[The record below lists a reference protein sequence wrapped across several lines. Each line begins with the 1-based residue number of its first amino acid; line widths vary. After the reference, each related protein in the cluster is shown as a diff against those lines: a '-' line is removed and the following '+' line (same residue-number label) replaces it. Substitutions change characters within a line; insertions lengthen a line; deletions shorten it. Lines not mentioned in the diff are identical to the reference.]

1 AGVEDLRRQQ
11 REDQERIRAL
21 EKQLNAADVRYQQ
34 DIERLQQEVQR
45 SQRCCDSIGDL
56 QSRIGDAENKISSAS
71 ENVNVLLKRLE
82 PSRTGGTN
90 NSGESKGGGLAG
102 GEGSKEGGVTG
113 DGLRNLLEDLELHI
127 NSSVH
132 RTEQICSY
140 LEKDLKD
147 YVHKELDDL
156 RTVLSDRFDDRTFRI
171 EDVELEV
178 DQVQKELVDHDKRLS
193 ELENST
199 FEMSRRM
206 EECGCRGHEGGGGG
220 VGGAGEAEG
229 GVVGTSGGKGGAG
242 EDGQGIFGKGGG
254 AEGEGSREG
263 ELSGGRENT
272 TKKSLEWRVIANE
285 GQIRHFNTRL
295 KDLSVSGDSL
305 HDRVLDLSHDVWAIK
320 SLTGDHGELCGKVE
334 EEFRRLKNQSQDL
347 SRIQE
352 VLQNMQ
358 NQISLIQTRLDSEGG
373 GCNRICLLL
382 QDDVHSLRDNVT
394 RCTERCRTSS
404 DTSTGVPGTG
414 GYGSSLEAEK
424 PLDGHSVI
432 GGSFNNMQL
441 KTLQGELT
449 EIIFTFSSINDT
461 LKGLEHTV
469 QKHGS
474 VITDLG
480 ELRNA
485 LKLSGRDV
493 SRAEPVDVWSK
504 AGEIHVHHEAEK
516 LCYAMSDFSVLSGLF
531 NTGLNHHV
539 SGLWTHIS
547 GLNQS
552 VIQHGGILDLIQ
564 KSQDNIHSR
573 MKNLNSSLN
582 QVLQSFSDQT
592 GEPLLCSY
600 SLLVFGSDGPAV
612 LQMSATAM
620 L

>member
-1 AGVEDLRRQQ
+1 
-11 REDQERIRAL
+11 
-21 EKQLNAADVRYQQ
+21 
-34 DIERLQQEVQR
+34 
-45 SQRCCDSIGDL
+45 
-56 QSRIGDAENKISSAS
+56 
-71 ENVNVLLKRLE
+71 
-82 PSRTGGTN
+82 
-90 NSGESKGGGLAG
+90 
-102 GEGSKEGGVTG
+102 
-113 DGLRNLLEDLELHI
+113 
-127 NSSVH
+127 
-132 RTEQICSY
+132 
-140 LEKDLKD
+140 
-147 YVHKELDDL
+147 
-156 RTVLSDRFDDRTFRI
+156 
-171 EDVELEV
+171 
-178 DQVQKELVDHDKRLS
+178 
-193 ELENST
+193 
-199 FEMSRRM
+199 MSRRM

-220 VGGAGEAEG
+220 VGGAGEAER

-242 EDGQGIFGKGGG
+242 EDGRGIFGTGGG
-254 AEGEGSREG
+254 AEGEGSREE

-305 HDRVLDLSHDVWAIK
+305 HDRVLDLSHDVRAIK
-320 SLTGDHGELCGKVE
+320 SLTGDHGEHFNRIVMEVEMLGQDCELCGKVE

-382 QDDVHSLRDNVT
+382 QDDVHSLRDDVT

-404 DTSTGVPGTG
+404 DTFTGDGSSSTGVPGTG

-480 ELRNA
+480 NTKDKIISELDKMQQEVTEHIQESQER
-485 LKLSGRDV
+485 LERMDQDIRRFESMVVVEVGDCRRSGDGLEKRLSKLEGVCGMLDSV
-493 SRAEPVDVWSK
+493 SDSIYKVKE
-504 AGEIHVHHEAEK
+504 
-516 LCYAMSDFSVLSGLF
+516 
-531 NTGLNHHV
+531 GLNHHV

-592 GEPLLCSY
+592 GLQGTPGGGLPGVPGPRGLPGPSGQKGDTG
-600 SLLVFGSDGPAV
+600 SRGLPGDGSDKEQFKTP
-612 LQMSATAM
+612 S
-620 L
+620 